1 MIASVIGAYYYLRI
15 VFFMYFGDER
25 EPLDRPQ
32 SPILWGFLMASAT
45 AMVVGVVFLFGIEG
59 MAQAAAMTLVK

>member
-1 MIASVIGAYYYLRI
+1 MS
-15 VFFMYFGDER
+15 